1 MNKVSALSEPAEKR
15 PGDIVDEDDISTPR
29 DEVSP
34 ADDNVDQSAAF
45 TSSALTSAAPKPSL
59 LDVDV
64 KSKASLRKDEF
75 KEDCPT
81 PPTPPLPQ
89 GSRGVAKRLSSSV
102 EHVDLEYSLGSLDA
116 NPPLKRMCSSET
128 KRKLHSSP
136 APPIK
141 SAADALQPKF
151 WRDAAAVNEYNIAS
165 SSFDVGNEDGGSSPL
180 SIGDKNGTQP
190 GNVKNNADNQSRIQS
205 AEEAM
210 RVAALASSRLSE
222 GGSTPATP
230 LIPNDKNVSNKAE
243 ENVKGM
249 PIDDFDRQV
258 EMRDTSGDKDLDS
271 NISSA
276 SSIIDA
282 FVVEEQE
289 DSRPFPPAPPSTPAA
304 PKDFYRPPPYQA
316 GVTSGE
322 LGYSIEF
329 RQAQAPLDDTA
340 PTPPPDTICTNSSS
354 LPTFVDPEAPTP
366 LPDRKPSQD
375 DAATPAISGDVT
387 KRRRGGHATP
397 AAGNRLPA
405 LAKKTDFDNWDVGSR
420 YELKRIL
427 GRGSY
432 GEVAQAVDLQPAV
445 SQRTSPEASLPHNNY
460 HPHRNSAYVAVKK
473 ISKAFD
479 QEVDAIR
486 LFREMHILRR
496 LRGHEC
502 VIQLIDVVQPRSSDL
517 AHFND
522 LYLVFEYV
530 DTDLYKLIMS
540 PQYLT
545 TEHIQTFLYQMLV
558 GLKYI
563 HSSSVIHRDL
573 KPANILLNEDCTLKI
588 CDFGLARIVHNDKI
602 SPSSTTRH
610 DNLGVVKTD
619 VPVRLPQDRQ
629 QAAFSHQGL
638 SRQLTKHV
646 VTRWYRAPEL
656 ILIQPYGSAVDIWS
670 LGCIFA
676 ELLSMQEG
684 SVPTYQDRVP
694 LFPGG
699 SCYPLSG
706 DTGSTNSDERLDQL
720 SVIFSVIGMPSEED
734 LLSISKAN
742 EYIRSLDNKP
752 GRNLESLYP
761 AADPAAIQ
769 LLKKMLMFN
778 PAKRCTAEEALDHD
792 FLKPVR
798 RKDMEK
804 FASQP
809 LESPGFLE
817 KSKVDLSIVK
827 EEAYKEVLWY
837 KNSHHN

>member
-1 MNKVSALSEPAEKR
+1 MNKVSKLPEP
-15 PGDIVDEDDISTPR
+15 VDEQGKLSSGIENEDDVSTPR
-29 DEVSP
+29 DEVSS
-34 ADDNVDQSAAF
+34 ADNNIDPSAVF
-45 TSSALTSAAPKPSL
+45 TSSAHTSAAPKRSL

-64 KSKASLRKDEF
+64 DSKPSVQKDAI

-81 PPTPPLPQ
+81 PPTPPPPQ
-89 GSRGVAKRLSSSV
+89 ASRGVVKRLNSSI
-102 EHVDLEYSLGSLDA
+102 ERVDLEYSLGSLNA
-116 NPPLKRMCSSET
+116 NPPSKRMCSSPVM
-128 KRKLHSSP
+128 KRKLRSSST
-136 APPIK
+136 PPLK

-165 SSFDVGNEDGGSSPL
+165 SSFDVANEEGGSSPL
-180 SIGDKNGTQP
+180 SVEYDNGKQP
-190 GNVKNNADNQSRIQS
+190 GKADNNADTQRSIES
-205 AEEAM
+205 SEEAT
-210 RVAALASSRLSE
+210 ALAQSRLST
-222 GGSTPATP
+222 GDSTPATP
-230 LIPNDKNVSNKAE
+230 LMPSDKNESNKAE
-243 ENVKGM
+243 EDK
-249 PIDDFDRQV
+249 PIDDFDRQA
-258 EMRDTSGDKDLDS
+258 EMRDISGDKDLDS

-276 SSIIDA
+276 SSIVDA

-304 PKDFYRPPPYQA
+304 PKDYYRPLTYQA

-322 LGYSIEF
+322 LGYSSAF
-329 RQAQAPLDDTA
+329 QQTQTPLDDAA
-340 PTPPPDTICTNSSS
+340 PTPPQDSIVTNFTP

-366 LPDRKPSQD
+366 LPDPKPSQD
-375 DAATPAISGDVT
+375 DVATPAMPRDT
-387 KRRRGGHATP
+387 TERRRGTSATP
-397 AAGNRLPA
+397 AAGKRPPT
-405 LAKKTDFDNWDVGSR
+405 LAKKTDFDKWDVGNR

-432 GEVAQAVDLQPAV
+432 GEVAQAVDLHAAV
-445 SQRTSPEASLPHNNY
+445 LQKMNPELSQTQNHY
-460 HPHRNSAYVAVKK
+460 THRNSTYVAVKK

-517 AHFND
+517 KHFND

-619 VPVRLPQDRQ
+619 VPVRQ
-629 QAAFSHQGL
+629 QPSFSHQGL

-706 DTGSTNSDERLDQL
+706 DTGSTSSDERLDQL

-742 EYIRSLDNKP
+742 EYIRSLENKP

-761 AADPAAIQ
+761 AADPSAIQ

-798 RKDMEK
+798 RKDMEVSV
-804 FASQP
+804 FA
-809 LESPGFLE
+809 FLHDVCIRLLNIF
-817 KSKVDLSIVK
+817 STYYRI
-827 EEAYKEVLWY
+827 
-837 KNSHHN
+837 